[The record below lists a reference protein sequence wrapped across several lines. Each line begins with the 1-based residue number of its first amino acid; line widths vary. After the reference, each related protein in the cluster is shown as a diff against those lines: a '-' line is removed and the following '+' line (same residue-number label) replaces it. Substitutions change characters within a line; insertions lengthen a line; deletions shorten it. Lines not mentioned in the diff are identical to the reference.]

1 MAVGILVMFVVW
13 MVTTYLFFATGETV
27 LALIAL
33 LIPPADLVLP
43 FLISPALGAAGIG
56 GTVVAFIGAAVK
68 GD

>member
-1 MAVGILVMFVVW
+1 MAVGIVVMFVVW
-13 MVTTYLFFATGETV
+13 MVTAYLFFASGETV

-33 LIPPADLVLP
+33 LVPPADLVLP
-43 FLISPALGAAGIG
+43 FLISPVLGAVGIG